1 MPAIITNKF
10 RFYNAYQFMENFK
23 DVPVQDSAADGDP
36 NIGLSRSKFYLFVGK
51 STPWSADSAVDNEDG
66 FLQPRLTMSQHAGT
80 SIGTNYPFIAEAGL
94 PGPATSQYDYG
105 IETADEGSDTNPPTP
120 YDTISNEMQTWD
132 EVLAAKNIGSAD
144 VSFVVPRYN
153 WVSGETYAAYDDAD
167 TYLFEKPFY
176 VLNRD
181 YRVYKCIDSNGGSAV
196 FDEPSST
203 DLDKY
208 TQTSDGYIWKFMY
221 SISPADVVKFV
232 TPEWIPVQT
241 IYNYDE
247 KAANTYQLD
256 QSNVQL
262 NAVDGDITRLVSI
275 AGGSVGS
282 PAANA
287 AYTITGD
294 GNSVSATQ
302 ADGQLAIATAA
313 VEGDVTPFRGDVDT
327 GDVDT
332 RAVVSPRG
340 GHGFDAVRELGG
352 FYVMVNTRLEYD
364 QSGSIFVDNDFRKI
378 GLLSD
383 PLKGTS
389 SHIRYDNSG
398 DDQSGGLITI
408 IQGEVANGGG
418 VPQVYTS
425 SIVPA
430 GYYPGVAVFKANAGQ
445 AASNGSADIQVADD
459 EQGGSV
465 IVEASITV
473 RNAGSA
479 YTVGDVVTFALPTS
493 RADAAAEAGS
503 SGIATA
509 GEYLVAA
516 VLPPGTGDARLIPG
530 DAFTDAIADQ
540 RALITF
546 ADALTDDEWDLLE
559 LGVDGLVDF
568 VVTGT
573 GGSARILNVTRPID
587 VDPGTGQPVAGGS
600 FYVAGVTGDIS
611 SEDNLTVDA
620 GGTSIAVEV
629 VTFTP
634 AALLHDSGDILY
646 VEHRRPIVRA
656 SDQIEDIKLIIEF

>member
-51 STPWSADSAVDNEDG
+51 STPWAGDLTTDDADG

-80 SIGTNYPFIAEAGL
+80 SAGTNYPFIPAAGL
-94 PGPATSQYDYG
+94 PGPAAEQYDYG
-105 IETADEGSDTNPPTP
+105 IEDADPGSDTNPPTP
-120 YDTISNEMQTWD
+120 YDTVSNEMQTWVQ
-132 EVLAAKNIGSAD
+132 VLAAKNIGSAD

-181 YRVYKCIDSNGGSAV
+181 YRVYKCIDNNGANPV
-196 FDEPSST
+196 YDEPSSV
-203 DLDKY
+203 DVDSY
-208 TQTSDGYIWKFMY
+208 TQTSDGYVWKFMY

-262 NAVDGDITRLVSI
+262 NAVDGDITRILSI
-275 AGGSVGS
+275 AAGAVGN
-282 PAANA
+282 PAADQS
-287 AYTITGD
+287 YTITGD
-294 GNSVSATQ
+294 GNSVSAVQ
-302 ADGQLAIATAA
+302 AGGQLDLTTAI
-313 VEGDVTPFRGDVDT
+313 EGDSTPFRGDVDT
-327 GDVDT
+327 GVAGT

-364 QSGSIFVDNDFRKI
+364 QSGNIFVDNDFRKI

-383 PLKGTS
+383 PLKPS
-389 SHIRYDNSG
+389 SDPALTGHTTYADSG
-398 DDQSGGLITI
+398 ESQDGGLITI
-408 IQGEVANGGG
+408 IAGATQ
-418 VPQVYTS
+418 QVYTS
-425 SIVPA
+425 AIVPA
-430 GYYPGVAVFKANAGQ
+430 GYYPGVAVFTGSQ
-445 AASNGSADIQVADD
+445 AATNGSADIQVASD
-459 EQGGSV
+459 GTV
-465 IVEASITV
+465 VEASITV
-473 RNAGSA
+473 RDAGSG
-479 YTVGDVVTFALPTS
+479 YSVDDVVTFALPAS
-493 RADAAAEAGS
+493 RADAAAEESA
-503 SGIATA
+503 SGIVDA
-509 GEYLVAA
+509 GAYVVAA
-516 VLPPGTGDARLIPG
+516 VLPVGTGDARLIPG
-530 DAFTDAIADQ
+530 DAFTDSIADQ
-540 RALITF
+540 RAEIAFTTALDD
-546 ADALTDDEWDLLE
+546 DAWDLLE
-559 LGVDGLVDF
+559 LGVGGLVDF
-568 VVTGT
+568 TITGA
-573 GGSARILNVTRPID
+573 GGSARILNVTRPTGVQED
-587 VDPGTGQPVAGGS
+587 GQPVAGGT

-611 SEDNLTVDA
+611 SGALTVDA
-620 GGTSIAVEV
+620 DGTDIPITVG
-629 VTFTP
+629 TFTP

>member
-51 STPWSADSAVDNEDG
+51 STPWSADSAIDNGDG

-80 SIGTNYPFIAEAGL
+80 SVGTNYPFISEAGL
-94 PGPATSQYDYG
+94 PGPTTEQYDYG

-120 YDTISNEMQTWD
+120 YDTVSNEMQTWD
-132 EVLAAKNIGSAD
+132 EVLAAKNIGSSD

-181 YRVYKCIDSNGGSAV
+181 YRVYKCIDSNDGSVAY
-196 FDEPSST
+196 DEPSST
-203 DLDKY
+203 DVDSY

-302 ADGQLAIATAA
+302 AAGQLAIATAA

-327 GDVDT
+327 GVAGT

-389 SHIRYDNSG
+389 SHVNYADSG
-398 DDQSGGLITI
+398 DSQAGGLITI
-408 IQGEVANGGG
+408 IAGATQ
-418 VPQVYTS
+418 QVYTS
-425 SIVPA
+425 AIVPA
-430 GYYPGVAVFKANAGQ
+430 GYYPGVAVFTGSQ
-445 AASNGSADIQVADD
+445 ASTNGSADIQVAGD
-459 EQGGSV
+459 GSIIESS
-465 IVEASITV
+465 IVV
-473 RNAGSA
+473 RDAGSA
-479 YTVGDVVTFALPTS
+479 YTVGDVVTFALPAS
-493 RADAAAEAGS
+493 RADAAAEAGG
-503 SGIATA
+503 SGIDTA
-509 GEYLVAA
+509 GAYGVAA
-516 VLPPGTGDARLIPG
+516 VLPAGTGDARLIPG
-530 DAFTDAIADQ
+530 DAFSDSIADQ

-546 ADALTDDEWDLLE
+546 ADALTDNHWDLLE

-568 VVTGT
+568 VVTGA
-573 GGSARILNVTRPID
+573 GGSARILNVTRPTD

-611 SEDNLTVDA
+611 SGALTVDA
-620 GGTSIAVEV
+620 DGTSIAVTV
-629 VTFTP
+629 ATFTP